1 MKKSAFL
8 KIGVVI
14 MAALFCLQSQA
25 LAEADPF
32 EAYADE
38 LITTIERS
46 VGLTQKVM
54 LEMGMDKVSVAVRP
68 FPAADLPVPQD
79 MAAGW
84 NEKLRSALIRKNPGY
99 LRMVSRADLAAL
111 LKETETI
118 NAFEEGGNV
127 TEALARKAKVRFL
140 IIGKIRPAPGGVEL
154 FYECHEVETGHIV
167 AASEHRRFAI
177 DPGREKALTVDA
189 AITQAAKDI
198 AGRDLGMEI
207 LERDSLRDGYTKS
220 VPPFSDFFLKQLA
233 AEIERQISST
243 HVGYK
248 LKMRGMLARPPV
260 KAASDDCEARS
271 CFKLSGSYWVSDNH
285 IDVLVE
291 VRNGLGEYASWNGRI
306 GRDYV
311 SNDMILVDNNAA
323 PDEEDIPQDD
333 TGPMGLKL
341 STNMG
346 AHPRF
351 RLGETMKLYIE
362 VKQDAYL
369 NCYYR
374 QADGV
379 ALRFFPNRY
388 MSTDNKVM
396 AGELNILPRSDRISF
411 TMKEPEGEEKLHCF
425 ATDKPVASKLP
436 AALATDLTP
445 IQPADFRNLSAAF
458 QSIPDIRLSEAS
470 MTVTVRD

>member
-1 MKKSAFL
+1 MAKSAFL
-8 KIGVVI
+8 KIGAVI
-14 MAALFCLQSQA
+14 MAALFCLQGQA
-25 LAEADPF
+25 LAGEDPF

-46 VGLTQKVM
+46 VGLGQKVM
-54 LEMGMDKVSVAVRP
+54 LEMGMDEVSVAVRP
-68 FPAADLPVPQD
+68 FPAEDLPVPQD
-79 MAAGW
+79 MAAAW

-99 LRMVSRADLAAL
+99 LRVVSREDLAIL

-118 NAFEEGGNV
+118 NAFEEGGNF
-127 TEALARKAKVRFL
+127 TETLARNAKVRFL
-140 IIGKIRPAPGGVEL
+140 IIGKIRPADGGVEL

-167 AASEHRRFAI
+167 AASDHRRFAI

-198 AGRDLGMEI
+198 AGRDPGMEI
-207 LERDSLRDGYTKS
+207 LETDSLRDGYTKS

-243 HVGYK
+243 RVGYT

-260 KAASDDCEARS
+260 KAATDDCEARS

-285 IDVLVE
+285 IDVLVKI
-291 VRNGLGEYASWNGRI
+291 RNGLGDYVGWRGRI

-311 SNDMILVDNNAA
+311 SDDMILVDKAA
-323 PDEEDIPQDD
+323 PDEADIPQDD

-362 VKQDAYL
+362 VTQDSYL

-425 ATDKPVASKLP
+425 ATDRPVASKLP
-436 AALATDLTP
+436 ATLATDLTP
-445 IQPADFRNLSAAF
+445 IPQADFRNLSAAF
-458 QSIPDIRLSEAS
+458 RAIPDIRLSEAS

>member
-1 MKKSAFL
+1 MTKSVFL
-8 KIGVVI
+8 KIGAVI
-14 MAALFCLQSQA
+14 MVALFCLHSQA
-25 LAEADPF
+25 LAEENPF

-46 VGLTQKVM
+46 VGLGQKAM
-54 LEMGMDKVSVAVRP
+54 LKMGMDKVSVAVRP
-68 FPAADLPVPQD
+68 FPAEDLPIPQD
-79 MAAGW
+79 MATAW

-99 LRMVSRADLAAL
+99 LRVVSREDLAIL
-111 LKETETI
+111 LKETEAI
-118 NAFEEGGNV
+118 NAFEEGGNF
-127 TEALARKAKVRFL
+127 TETLARNARVRFL

-154 FYECHEVETGHIV
+154 FYECKEVETGHIV
-167 AASEHRRFAI
+167 AASDHRRFAI

-189 AITQAAKDI
+189 AITQAAKEI
-198 AGRDLGMEI
+198 AGRDPGMEI
-207 LERDSLRDGYTKS
+207 LETDSLREGYTKS

-233 AEIERQISST
+233 AEIERQISSVR
-243 HVGYK
+243 VGYR

-271 CFKLSGSYWVSDNH
+271 CFKLGGLYWVSDNH
-285 IDVLVE
+285 IDVLVN
-291 VRNGLGEYASWNGRI
+291 VRNGLGEQVNWKGRI

-311 SNDMILVDNNAA
+311 PDDMIPDNTA
-323 PDEEDIPQDD
+323 PEEADIPQDD

-396 AGELNILPRSDRISF
+396 AGELNILPRTDRISF
-411 TMKEPEGEEKLHCF
+411 NMKEPEGEEKLHCF

-436 AALATDLTP
+436 ATLATDLTP
-445 IQPADFRNLSAAF
+445 IPQADFRNLSAAF
-458 QSIPDIRLSEAS
+458 RSIPDIRLSEAS
-470 MTVTVRD
+470 MRVTVRD